1 MPLGAPAVQPSAA
14 LVSILVDINIA
25 AAELLTRFLSL
36 VRRKQQELH
45 VTSSIQ
51 SGANERLH
59 HGALQSL
66 RCHGIKK
73 SSTVSF
79 VQPVRLPVLISRL

>member
-36 VRRKQQELH
+36 VRPTQLKLH
-45 VTSSIQ
+45 VISSIQ
-51 SGANERLH
+51 VPND
-59 HGALQSL
+59 QTL
-66 RCHGIKK
+66 R
-73 SSTVSF
+73 
-79 VQPVRLPVLISRL
+79 Q